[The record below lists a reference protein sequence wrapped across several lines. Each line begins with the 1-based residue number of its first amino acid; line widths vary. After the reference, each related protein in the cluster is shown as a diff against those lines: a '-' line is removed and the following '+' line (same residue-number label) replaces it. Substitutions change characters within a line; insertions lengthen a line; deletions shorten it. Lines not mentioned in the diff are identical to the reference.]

1 MTLQTP
7 CSLVCTCSNDKCFT
21 DVRTSF
27 FSSLVFPHPN
37 GHSERVHADIP
48 GKATS
53 GRVSRDQK
61 LWGKK
66 IKVVKLL
73 TGIFFHWL
81 LNTCNWNT
89 LCFRSCMVAIR
100 LLLFHKMSSSQRLGY
115 IFLIE
120 IKPSGIKKLNIDLL
134 NQYIT
139 VITICPFFQR
149 TIFVCGFSY
158 WVEGV

>member
-1 MTLQTP
+1 MIYR
-7 CSLVCTCSNDKCFT
+7 SLVSKINKLKFLQSPIKAHHLPPWWLYKHPVVWFARVPMISVSLTWEQ
-21 DVRTSF
+21 VF

-53 GRVSRDQK
+53 AVRE
-61 LWGKK
+61 K

-73 TGIFFHWL
+73 TGLDFFHWL
-81 LNTCNWNT
+81 LNTCNWKT

-115 IFLIE
+115 NFLIE
-120 IKPSGIKKLNIDLL
+120 IKPSGI
-134 NQYIT
+134 
-139 VITICPFFQR
+139 
-149 TIFVCGFSY
+149 
-158 WVEGV
+158 